1 MAKIYCRI
9 TVAAA
14 RDTNAEEGTKSIL
27 CLSGDLAWIGEP
39 VPTVEKMLAIYE
51 TPSMGM
57 AWSAEIFSEMM
68 ADV

>member
-1 MAKIYCRI
+1 M
-9 TVAAA
+9 VAAA
-14 RDTNAEEGTKSIL
+14 WGTTAEEGTQSIL
-27 CLSGDLAWIGEP
+27 SLSGDLSWIGEP

-51 TPSMGM
+51 IPSMGM